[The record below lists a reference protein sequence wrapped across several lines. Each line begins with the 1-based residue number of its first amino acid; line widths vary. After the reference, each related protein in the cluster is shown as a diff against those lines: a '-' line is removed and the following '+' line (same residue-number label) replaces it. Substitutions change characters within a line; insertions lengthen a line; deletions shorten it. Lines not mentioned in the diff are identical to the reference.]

1 MDWKDVGK
9 FIAKGAPMLGN
20 IVGNFVPGASAVG
33 QLAGGA
39 ASMVC
44 SALGVDMS
52 DPEAP
57 DKIAQALQAD
67 PEALLK
73 LKQIEADNE
82 QHLRE
87 MNFKVMELQ
96 AQERKDVLEDRQN
109 ARHREIEIRKAGGTN
124 MPMYGLAGLIVVGFF
139 VLCFGM
145 IKWKLPDGSSEVV
158 FMLFGTLATSF
169 GAVVQYFFGSSQSS
183 GQKTKLMAQAE
194 ADKKKSDFNPMELI
208 KLIRGGGS

>member
-52 DPEAP
+52 DPSAP
-57 DKIAQALQAD
+57 DKVIEAIKAD

-73 LKQIEADNE
+73 LKTLEMENE

-96 AQERKDVLEDRQN
+96 AQERKDELEDRQN
-109 ARHREIEIRKAGGTN
+109 ARGREIEIRKAGGTN
-124 MPMYGLAGLIVVGFF
+124 IPMYLLAGLIVVGFF

-145 IKWKLPDGSSEVV
+145 IKWAIPEDSAGVV
-158 FMLFGTLATSF
+158 YMLFGTLATSF

-194 ADKKKSDFNPMELI
+194 ADKKKAEFNPMELM
-208 KLIRGGGS
+208 KLLKGGGK